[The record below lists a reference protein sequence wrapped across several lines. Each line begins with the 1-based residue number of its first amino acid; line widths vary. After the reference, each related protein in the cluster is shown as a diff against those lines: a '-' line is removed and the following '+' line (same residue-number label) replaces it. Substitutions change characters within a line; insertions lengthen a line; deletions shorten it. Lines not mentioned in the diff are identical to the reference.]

1 VRQRSPGVAQ
11 SAHTRLGYPYESSG
25 KGTDKKGQYE
35 PLDEVCNLSWQAA
48 FVRGHFSS
56 IRTAECLPLNQTH
69 TIIAHGHHEMHGVAG
84 AWERRGRLGQSSAD
98 DRQEGVHLS
107 PGVEYMVVPTAGREE
122 YWLSD
127 GQSRFERVRTLPMSL
142 QHVSVLRFW
151 EILPIDNSGIG
162 GQKR

>member
-1 VRQRSPGVAQ
+1 
-11 SAHTRLGYPYESSG
+11 
-25 KGTDKKGQYE
+25 
-35 PLDEVCNLSWQAA
+35 
-48 FVRGHFSS
+48 
-56 IRTAECLPLNQTH
+56 
-69 TIIAHGHHEMHGVAG
+69 MHGVAG